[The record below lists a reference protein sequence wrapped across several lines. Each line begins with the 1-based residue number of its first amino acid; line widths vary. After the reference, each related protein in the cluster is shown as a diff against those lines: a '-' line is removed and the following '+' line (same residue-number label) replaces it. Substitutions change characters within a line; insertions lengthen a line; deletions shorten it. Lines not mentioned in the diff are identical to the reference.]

1 MFTFT
6 DTKNRTWNLELDMLK
21 VRRVDASDFSDLS
34 DIKFSL
40 ATFNKE
46 TIGLLLS
53 NTTLMFAVIWV
64 IVQDQV
70 EEKYQ
75 WTITRSLPDDKE
87 PPPGSFPISPKE
99 NLDQA
104 EQEFVRA
111 IKGETI
117 ETARLAFV
125 ESLSDF
131 FRDHQTALSILGRKL
146 KDLKGKMVEK
156 APEVEKLLDRLT
168 DQEFNKMLAM
178 LNKTLDDQPGTEST
192 S

>member
-21 VRRVDASDFSDLS
+21 VRSVDASDFSDLS

-75 WTITRSLPDDKE
+75 ESLKRSVSDKE
-87 PPPGSFPISPKE
+87 PPLGSFPISPKE

-104 EQEFVRA
+104 EHEFVRA